1 MITTLITSK
10 VAATTRKFSEIQDQL
25 EKFYRKLNVAHP
37 YSETTLKKKKQN
49 KKTSLLISSQ
59 GFTYFYWKE
68 IIFWAMQ
75 IAAAHDFFY

>member
-1 MITTLITSK
+1 MITKLITSK

-37 YSETTLKKKKQN
+37 YSETTLKKKQN

-59 GFTYFYWKE
+59 GFTYFY
-68 IIFWAMQ
+68 
-75 IAAAHDFFY
+75 